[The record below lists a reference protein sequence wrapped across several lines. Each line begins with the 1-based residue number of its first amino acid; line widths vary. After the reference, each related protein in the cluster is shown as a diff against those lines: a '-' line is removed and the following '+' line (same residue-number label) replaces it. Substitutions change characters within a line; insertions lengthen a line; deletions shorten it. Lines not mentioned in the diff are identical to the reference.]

1 MIGLAY
7 KSVPNELLGRSGTS
21 VIQIYEALNS
31 CCSFVPCCSTN
42 PARSCL
48 LHKCVLHC
56 ARLSAVPKHV
66 CPVASIQRRHH
77 QRSALRTRYADIRK
91 IAPCQKEMKRFH
103 SNTEIGCFARV
114 TKGKD
119 MDDEKKILREF
130 KEHIERIRGEIIR
143 VVAVKEK
150 S

>member
-1 MIGLAY
+1 
-7 KSVPNELLGRSGTS
+7 
-21 VIQIYEALNS
+21 
-31 CCSFVPCCSTN
+31 
-42 PARSCL
+42 
-48 LHKCVLHC
+48 
-56 ARLSAVPKHV
+56 
-66 CPVASIQRRHH
+66 
-77 QRSALRTRYADIRK
+77 
-91 IAPCQKEMKRFH
+91 MKRFH